1 MIKEHG
7 LYRTRQKPYVRQ
19 SKLNLHNLYNPTFI
33 VHHSTKEKEKAR
45 VFYDRKNEFC
55 DLNRFL
61 SFDSNFIS

>member
-19 SKLNLHNLYNPTFI
+19 SKLNLHNLYNSTFI

-55 DLNRFL
+55 DLNLF
-61 SFDSNFIS
+61 